1 MSGALRICFLTG
13 EYPPDEGGVADYTRC
28 LAEALVERGVEVDVV
43 SGRFGSADGV
53 GDVGVDVASG
63 RSGSADGVGDV
74 GVDVA
79 SGTSGSTDGV
89 NDAAGDRSS
98 RSGSGVRDHRSGRSG
113 PPVRV
118 HRVMPDWGWSS
129 TRALGAVV
137 AGLGADVVHI
147 QYQTAAFGMH
157 PAINFGLK
165 RIGRS
170 TGARTAITYHDLREP
185 YLFPKAGRIRG
196 WVTRRPAATGDLV
209 IATNEADH
217 AALTA
222 WGGARR
228 LALIPIGANVPDRP
242 PAGWAKDG
250 WRDAAG
256 IPRDSD
262 LLIYFGFLNPSKGGR
277 TLLAA
282 LGRLVSQGRDARLV
296 MLGGSVGASDATNAA
311 ELEAFRSEVAVAGL
325 AERIIW
331 TGHVPPDTVS
341 GWLRAADVAVLP
353 YADGA
358 SYRRGSLLA
367 ALEHGCAVVTTAVDR
382 GAHPPG
388 DLDVHAPDDRFGQP
402 AQVRVDHGAPPPL
415 RDRETARLVRP
426 GDPEALA
433 AAVAE
438 VLDDPALAAG
448 LSAGAKALSAHFGWE
463 AIAERHEA
471 LYCSAVGR
479 G

>member
-28 LAEALVERGVEVDVV
+28 LAEALVERGVAVDVV
-43 SGRFGSADGV
+43 SGR
-53 GDVGVDVASG
+53 
-63 RSGSADGVGDV
+63 
-74 GVDVA
+74 
-79 SGTSGSTDGV
+79 SGSTDGV
-89 NDAAGDRSS
+89 DDIATDRSD
-98 RSGSGVRDHRSGRSG
+98 RNG
-113 PPVRV
+113 PAVRV
-118 HRVMPDWGWSS
+118 HRVMRDWGWSS
-129 TRALGAVV
+129 IRALDAVV
-137 AGLGADVVHI
+137 AGLGADVVHV

-157 PAINFGLK
+157 PAINFGLG
-165 RIGRS
+165 RLGRS
-170 TGARTAITYHDLREP
+170 AGARTAITYHDLREP
-185 YLFPKAGRIRG
+185 YLFPKAGPIRG

-228 LALIPIGANVPDRP
+228 LALVPIGANVPDRP
-242 PAGWAKDG
+242 PAGWTKDG

-282 LGRLVSQGRDARLV
+282 LGRLVSQGRDACLV

-311 ELEAFRSEVAVAGL
+311 ELEAFRSEVAAAGL
-325 AERIIW
+325 TDRIIW
-331 TGHVPPDTVS
+331 TGHVPPETVS

-367 ALEHGCAVVTTAVDR
+367 ALEHGCAVVTTWPVGVEIGPEGVATSGFGSVDQVVITPSTTAVDR

-388 DLDVHAPDDRFGQP
+388 DLDVHAPDDRFRQP
-402 AQVRVDHGAPPPL
+402 AEPRADHGAPPPL

-448 LSAGAKALSAHFGWE
+448 LSAGAKALAAHFGWE

-471 LYCSAVGR
+471 LYRSAVGR